1 MKIELKHLAP
11 YLPYGLKVQ
20 YIGSLDDE
28 NKRIESGYIKIGEIA
43 NIGNIEI
50 RYQSPI
56 IWMDF
61 KRGYFG
67 ISIDQI
73 KPILRPLSD
82 YTDITSKSMSD
93 LDCDLTDQMDIQE
106 FALKKMSLSSLLYSS
121 FDVLTRNHVDIF
133 GLIPEGLAIDINTI
147 NP

>member
-1 MKIELKHLAP
+1 MKITLKHLAP
-11 YLPYGLKVQ
+11 YLPYGLKAKNTDSSDQ
-20 YIGSLDDE
+20 KGKEWMGIKTIIGLHDETVIQSL
-28 NKRIESGYIKIGEIA
+28 NNFPYMIK
-43 NIGNIEI
+43 
-50 RYQSPI
+50 
-56 IWMDF
+56 F
-61 KRGYFG
+61 H
-67 ISIDQI
+67 IDKI

-133 GLIPEGLAIDINTI
+133 GLIPEGLAIDINTL
-147 NP
+147 

>member
-20 YIGSLDDE
+20 YLELDE
-28 NKRIESGYIKIGEIA
+28 NGMQEGGIA
-43 NIGNIEI
+43 NLQGLYCDDDIATF
-50 RYQSPI
+50 SDC
-56 IWMDF
+56 MDY
-61 KRGYFG
+61 YFG
-67 ISIDQI
+67 QDNDVEI

-133 GLIPEGLAIDINTI
+133 GLIPEGLAIDINTL
-147 NP
+147 